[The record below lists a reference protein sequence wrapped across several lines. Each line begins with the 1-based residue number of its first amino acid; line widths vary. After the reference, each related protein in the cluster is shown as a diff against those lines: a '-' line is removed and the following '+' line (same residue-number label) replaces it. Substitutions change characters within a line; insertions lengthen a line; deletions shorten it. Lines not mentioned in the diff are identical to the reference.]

1 MGFIG
6 LDDEVNWFRR
16 WKYWLKKLRII
27 RIEDGV
33 NGARR

>member
-1 MGFIG
+1 MRLIG
-6 LDDEVNWFRR
+6 LEDGI
-16 WKYWLKKLRII
+16 YWLKKLRII